1 MEEQPLEMELYAY
14 VDGTLDEETMAKV
27 EAYLLENPEA
37 AKKVRDYLQQNSVLR
52 LMASEATKVKPA
64 AAVTKLEK
72 RLSRRLK
79 RSSFLRWPYAAL
91 LALIFGFSGWVGS
104 SMYTSR
110 DEKLTFSHEIV
121 TAHSLTAIDLG
132 DIQPVSAERI
142 QSLFSHIGEPTRL
155 PDLSQFGLAPLGA
168 QLMPH
173 GTGAILHIVYQDKDG
188 RKLSYFMLHTD
199 KDERVPLHVM
209 YEESVGVAY
218 WQHKQRRYAIAG
230 THTSQELRQIAHFID
245 AL

>member
-27 EAYLLENPEA
+27 EAHLMENPEA
-37 AKKVRDYLQQNSVLR
+37 AKKVRDYLQQNSALR
-52 LMASEATKVKPA
+52 LMANEVTRVEPA
-64 AAVTKLEK
+64 AELEKLER

-79 RSSFLRWPYAAL
+79 RRSFLRWPYAAV
-91 LALIFGFSGWVGS
+91 LALVFGFSGWVGN
-104 SMYTSR
+104 SMYMSR
-110 DEKLTFSHEIV
+110 DEKLVFSHEVV

-142 QSLFSHIGEPTRL
+142 QTLFSHIGEPARL
-155 PDLSQFGLAPLGA
+155 PDLSKFGLVPLGA

-173 GTGAILHIVYQDKDG
+173 GTGAVLHIVYQDENG
-188 RKLSYFMLHTD
+188 RKLSYFMLHTE
-199 KDERVPLHVM
+199 KNEEVPLHVM
-209 YEESVGVAY
+209 YDESVGVAY

-230 THTSQELRQIAHFID
+230 THTRQELRQIAHFID
-245 AL
+245 GL